1 MAALRFNNKPLREN
15 KPGGTCGGTLI
26 ASRWV
31 LTAAHCSL
39 SGKKPNR
46 YFDARKITSIVLGEH
61 HLQNNNDEPN
71 RFVISIKILVA
82 LW

>member
-39 SGKKPNR
+39 DGL
-46 YFDARKITSIVLGEH
+46 ITSIVLGEH